1 VAGLRHWSASR
12 RYDPFLIVTLAGTVD
27 RSNSFGEHSPVSPR
41 QIELTRQRQRWR
53 VFCSSMFSSGTL
65 ASWRGC
71 GGGWEIRLEN
81 SKMRKMLV
89 ALAVTSTIF
98 GGSMAYSQTATTT
111 AREVYIKAQPTDV
124 LSSNLIGL
132 NVQNNAK
139 DNVGEIKDL
148 VVSNGSLSGL
158 ILSVGGFLGI
168 GERYV
173 VVAPSAVK
181 VVYSEN
187 DKKWSATMDT
197 TKDALKAAPEF
208 KYEGRWKR

>member
-1 VAGLRHWSASR
+1 
-12 RYDPFLIVTLAGTVD
+12 
-27 RSNSFGEHSPVSPR
+27 
-41 QIELTRQRQRWR
+41 
-53 VFCSSMFSSGTL
+53 
-65 ASWRGC
+65 
-71 GGGWEIRLEN
+71 
-81 SKMRKMLV
+81 
-89 ALAVTSTIF
+89 
-98 GGSMAYSQTATTT
+98 
-111 AREVYIKAQPTDV
+111 
-124 LSSNLIGL
+124 L